1 MVQDGILVGELR
13 VIGDPLEL
21 VAIPLL
27 FVLQEEFLCTQTLHG
42 RLLLVSLD
50 DLVVGLGFIVPLLFQ
65 YLSKIFLLWSLQIIH
80 YQLLL

>member
-1 MVQDGILVGELR
+1 MVQDGILVSELC

-27 FVLQEEFLCTQTLHG
+27 FVLHEELLCTHTLHS

-50 DLVVGLGFIVPLLFQ
+50 DLVVGLGFIVALFC
-65 YLSKIFLLWSLQIIH
+65 
-80 YQLLL
+80 